1 MITEL
6 SVMEQRYQAVSAVI
20 HDGFSVVEVASRF
33 GVSRQTIHSW
43 LAKYEKSGLP
53 GLTNHSH
60 KPQGCSHQISAE
72 IDVLICELRRR
83 NPGWGP
89 RRIEFELAKFNTAPL
104 PSRSAIY
111 RAIRRANLIDPHAR
125 RRRDEKFRR
134 WERAAPMELWQF
146 DVVGGIYLADGSELK
161 CLTGVDDHS
170 RFCVSAGLMRRAN
183 SKSVCDHLQASL
195 HRYGIPQ
202 EMLTDN
208 GKVFTGRF
216 NSQKDVEVFFD
227 KICRENGIEHLL
239 TAPRSPTTTGKIE
252 RFHRTL
258 RSEFLMERKF
268 ESMEYAQSELDHF
281 IDYYNHQRPH
291 QSLDM
296 ATPITRF
303 TISAPLVTES
313 RSTQGA
319 REGEIWVAR
328 RIGGNGVISIAW
340 QQISVGKHRAGQDV
354 DVLTTQSM
362 VYIYYKDEL
371 LKTALRSNNKEVRK
385 KHASVLRK
393 LS

>member
-1 MITEL
+1 
-6 SVMEQRYQAVSAVI
+6 MEQRYQAVSAVI

-43 LAKYEKSGLP
+43 LLKYEQSGLP

-60 KPQGCSHQISAE
+60 KPKGCAHQISAD
-72 IDVLICELRRR
+72 IDVLICEMRRR
-83 NPGWGP
+83 NPGWGA
-89 RRIEFELAKFNTAPL
+89 RRIEFELAKAKTEPM

-111 RAIRRANLIDPHAR
+111 RAIKRANLIDPLAR

-146 DVVGGIYLADGSELK
+146 DVVGGIYLEDGSELK

-170 RFCVSAGLMRRAN
+170 RFCISAGLMRRAN
-183 SKSVCDHLQASL
+183 SKSVCDHLQSSL
-195 HRYGIPQ
+195 ARFGIPQ
-202 EMLTDN
+202 EILTDN

-216 NSQKDVEVFFD
+216 NSNKDVEVLFD

-258 RSEFLMERKF
+258 RTEFLMEKRF
-268 ESMEYAQSELDHF
+268 ASFDAAQGELNEFVDL
-281 IDYYNHQRPH
+281 YNHHRPH

-296 ATPITRF
+296 ATPFSKFNVAT
-303 TISAPLVTES
+303 PLVKANASAHSVSPGGTW
-313 RSTQGA
+313 A
-319 REGEIWVAR
+319 AR

-354 DVLTTQSM
+354 DVLITDSM
-362 VYIYYKDEL
+362 VYIYYNDEL
-371 LKTALRSNNKEVRK
+371 LKTALRTNSKEVRK
-385 KHASVLRK
+385 KHASVLRN

>member
-1 MITEL
+1 
-6 SVMEQRYQAVSAVI
+6 MEQRYQAVSAVI
-20 HDGFSVVEVASRF
+20 HDGFSIVEVASRF

-43 LAKYEKSGLP
+43 LLKYEKSGLP

-60 KPQGCSHQISAE
+60 KPKGCSHQISSAV
-72 IDVLICELRRR
+72 DVLICEMRRR

-89 RRIEFELAKFNTAPL
+89 RRIEFELAKITTEPM

-111 RAIRRANLIDPHAR
+111 RAIKRANLIDPHAR
-125 RRRDEKFRR
+125 RRRDEKFKR

-146 DVVGGIYLADGSELK
+146 DVVGGIYLTDGSELK

-170 RFCVSAGLMRRAN
+170 RFCVSAGLMHRAN
-183 SKSVCDHLQASL
+183 SRSVCDHLQTSL
-195 HRYGIPQ
+195 TRYGIPQ
-202 EMLTDN
+202 EILTDN

-216 NSQKDVEVFFD
+216 NSQKDVEVLFD
-227 KICRENGIEHLL
+227 KICRENGVEHLL

-258 RSEFLMERKF
+258 RSEFLMEKRFDSF
-268 ESMEYAQSELDHF
+268 EQAQVQLDNF
-281 IDYYNHQRPH
+281 VAFYNEQRPH

-296 ATPITRF
+296 NTPSIKF
-303 TISAPLVTES
+303 NVAAPIAKDPSSLQALGP
-313 RSTQGA
+313 QGTWA
-319 REGEIWVAR
+319 AR

-340 QQISVGKHRAGQDV
+340 QQISIGKHRAGQDV
-354 DVLTTQSM
+354 DVLITESM
-362 VYIYYKDEL
+362 VHVYYKDEL
-371 LKTALRSNNKEVRK
+371 LKTALRSNSKEVRK
-385 KHASVLRK
+385 KRASVLRK

>member
-1 MITEL
+1 
-6 SVMEQRYQAVSAVI
+6 MEQRYQAVSAVI

-43 LAKYEKSGLP
+43 LLKYEKSGLP

-60 KPQGCSHQISAE
+60 KPRSCSHQISGE
-72 IDVLICELRRR
+72 IDVLICEMRRR

-89 RRIEFELAKFNTAPL
+89 RRIEFELNKAQIQPM

-111 RAIRRANLIDPHAR
+111 RAIKRANLIDPLAR
-125 RRRDEKFRR
+125 RRRDEKFKR

-146 DVVGGIYLADGSELK
+146 DVVGGIYLADGAELK

-195 HRYGIPQ
+195 IRYGTPQ
-202 EMLTDN
+202 EILTDN

-216 NSQKDVEVFFD
+216 NSQKDIEVLFD

-258 RSEFLMERKF
+258 RSEFLMEKKF
-268 ESMEYAQSELDHF
+268 ESFEDAQWELDQFVLH
-281 IDYYNHQRPH
+281 YNTQRPH

-296 ATPITRF
+296 ATPMAKF
-303 TISAPLVTES
+303 SVAAPVIREMNQS
-313 RSTQGA
+313 SSTLPQGT
-319 REGEIWVAR
+319 WVAR

-354 DVLTTQSM
+354 DVLITDSM
-362 VYIYYKDEL
+362 VHVYYKDEL
-371 LKTALRSNNKEVRK
+371 LKTALRSNSKEVRK
-385 KHASVLRK
+385 KRASVLRK
-393 LS
+393 SS

>member
-43 LAKYEKSGLP
+43 LLKYEQSGLP

-60 KPQGCSHQISAE
+60 KPRGCLHQISADV
-72 IDVLICELRRR
+72 DVLICEMRRR

-89 RRIEFELAKFNTAPL
+89 RRIEFELAKTKTQPM

-111 RAIRRANLIDPHAR
+111 RAIKRANLIDPLAR

-146 DVVGGIYLADGSELK
+146 DVVGGIYLEDGSELK

-183 SKSVCDHLQASL
+183 SKSVCDHLLSSL
-195 HRYGIPQ
+195 DRFGIPQ
-202 EMLTDN
+202 EILTDN

-216 NSQKDVEVFFD
+216 NSNKDVEVLFD

-258 RSEFLMERKF
+258 RTEFLMERRF
-268 ESMEYAQSELDHF
+268 ADFDAAQSELNAFVDL
-281 IDYYNHQRPH
+281 YNHHRPH

-296 ATPITRF
+296 VTPVAKF
-303 TISAPLVTES
+303 NVAPPVVKVGPSAHSVSPGGTW
-313 RSTQGA
+313 A
-319 REGEIWVAR
+319 AR

-354 DVLTTQSM
+354 DVLITDSM

-385 KHASVLRK
+385 KHASVLRN